1 MTLMYPPKVYWSIL
15 KMFLNNKKTPIS
27 PPLFYENSFVIHF
40 TKKTEL
46 FNSFFAK
53 QSIVIN

>member
-1 MTLMYPPKVYWSIL
+1 MYPPKVYWSIL

-53 QSIVIN
+53 QCIVIN